1 MHVSSREAQSI
12 LTPQRVG
19 FLVSEPFPFTHTLS
33 AYTGCGFGA
42 TTCGL
47 YCYAQFMPNWQ
58 FAFADTV
65 WGTAVQAKSNA
76 PELLNA
82 ALQRMSSARR
92 RRLRIFMSSTT
103 DPYQPIE
110 AQYQLTRR
118 CLEVFAAYDDLD
130 LLVIQTRSPLV
141 TRDYDLIAQI
151 PYAWLSMTIETDDQ
165 ALLRGMRGGP
175 ALAKRFAAIQAAR
188 EQGIHAQITVSPC
201 LPHTEAFADR
211 LFASGAE
218 RFVVD
223 TCVDGDGS
231 GGQRT
236 ARSSYP
242 QHNPAWND
250 QQAPKRLFDR
260 LTALG
265 ATVGWSAAGFCGIAP
280 RSLLF

>member
-130 LLVIQTRSPLV
+130 LLVIQTRSPLA
-141 TRDYDLIAQI
+141 R
-151 PYAWLSMTIETDDQ
+151 
-165 ALLRGMRGGP
+165 P
-175 ALAKRFAAIQAAR
+175 AATSFSASSGRFANTLLMR
-188 EQGIHAQITVSPC
+188 SVSAYTLAPVSV
-201 LPHTEAFADR
+201 AKSMMSRGRVR
-211 LFASGAE
+211 LASAS
-218 RFVVD
+218 V
-223 TCVDGDGS
+223 
-231 GGQRT
+231 
-236 ARSSYP
+236 
-242 QHNPAWND
+242 
-250 QQAPKRLFDR
+250 
-260 LTALG
+260 
-265 ATVGWSAAGFCGIAP
+265 SANAMRPSA
-280 RSLLF
+280 SV